1 MKSRKQYSSDF
12 KKEAVKLLLTSGKSQ
27 MALSRELGITHGLL
41 GRWKKEFDLETPENE
56 DLKTSAEQ
64 RIKFLEKEVSQLKE
78 QRDILKK
85 AMGITL
91 NH

>member
-1 MKSRKQYSSDF
+1 MKERKHYPVEF

-27 MALSRELGITHGLL
+27 SSLCMELGIANGSI
-41 GRWKKEFDLETPENE
+41 GRWKKEFDLESPGNE
-56 DLKTSAEQ
+56 DLKSAADK
-64 RIKFLEKEVSQLKE
+64 RIQALEKEVSILKE

-91 NH
+91 NL

>member
-1 MKSRKQYSSDF
+1 MKSRKQYSPDF

-27 MALSRELGITHGLL
+27 MTLSQELGITHGLL
-41 GRWKKEFDLETPENE
+41 GRWKNEFDLETSENG

-64 RIKFLEKEVSQLKE
+64 RIKALEKEVSHLKE